1 MDLCPLHHCI
11 VSCILGPVKST
22 VDLLFQPLSAPLYK
36 PNKFNKTFSRDPEA
50 EIGGELILGGS
61 DPNFFTGNM
70 TYIPVQREGYWEI
83 KV

>member
-1 MDLCPLHHCI
+1 MPRCI
-11 VSCILGPVKST
+11 N
-22 VDLLFQPLSAPLYK
+22 Q
-36 PNKFNKTFSRDPEA
+36 NKFNKTLSRDPEA

>member
-1 MDLCPLHHCI
+1 MY
-11 VSCILGPVKST
+11 
-22 VDLLFQPLSAPLYK
+22 Q
-36 PNKFNKTFSRDPEA
+36 PNKFNKSFSRDPEA

-70 TYIPVQREGYWEI
+70 TYVPVQRQGYWEI